1 LRNRDASTDRDLQNR
16 ASSRTSS
23 AEQPRPGAGSGR
35 SINQEEKRMAD
46 NGSSTASTGIIA
58 ILVIFVIL
66 VVGALFVFGGRW
78 FGGNKRIDVNIGTPA
93 K

>member
-1 LRNRDASTDRDLQNR
+1 
-16 ASSRTSS
+16 
-23 AEQPRPGAGSGR
+23 
-35 SINQEEKRMAD
+35 MAD

-66 VVGALFVFGGRW
+66 VVGALFVFGGRL
-78 FGGNKRIDVNIGTPA
+78 FGGNKRVDVNIGTP

>member
-1 LRNRDASTDRDLQNR
+1 MADDS
-16 ASSRTSS
+16 SS
-23 AEQPRPGAGSGR
+23 A
-35 SINQEEKRMAD
+35 
-46 NGSSTASTGIIA
+46 ASTGIIA

-78 FGGNKRIDVNIGTPA
+78 FGGNKKIDVNIGAPA